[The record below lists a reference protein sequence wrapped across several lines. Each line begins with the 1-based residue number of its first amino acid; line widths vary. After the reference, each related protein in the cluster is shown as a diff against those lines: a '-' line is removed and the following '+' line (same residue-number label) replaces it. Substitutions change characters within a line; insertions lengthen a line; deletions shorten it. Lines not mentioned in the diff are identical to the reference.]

1 MDYTARPPALVLVII
16 VFCELFIIQKSVSD
30 ILNFIRNSNIIHT
43 FYMLPD
49 FWLIV
54 KKPVNFQKCQKT
66 LDSCRL

>member
-1 MDYTARPPALVLVII
+1 MDYAARPPALVLVII